1 MVLPQLR
8 SCVAALLVL
17 TRFPRRIV
25 YHACPVRVAMLGG
38 SSGPLAVQ
46 IWDHMNEILA
56 NLHDLDFRKCGCPPS
71 LPVPC
76 ARARTVPRGAR
87 RRCPVAPFLR
97 RRFRCGP
104 TLRTALYTRCSHARN
119 TGAGW
124 ASKITAKPTASMRRA
139 RLRAARA
146 RRCAERTAVAA
157 VSCPR
162 PSCGLLVARGVAW
175 RGWMRACR

>member
-1 MVLPQLR
+1 
-8 SCVAALLVL
+8 
-17 TRFPRRIV
+17 
-25 YHACPVRVAMLGG
+25 MLGG
-38 SSGPLAVQ
+38 SSRPLAVQ

-104 TLRTALYTRCSHARN
+104 TLRARSPLHALQPRAKHRRRLGLEDYGKTDGKHASRQVE
-119 TGAGW
+119 G
-124 ASKITAKPTASMRRA
+124 
-139 RLRAARA
+139 
-146 RRCAERTAVAA
+146 
-157 VSCPR
+157 
-162 PSCGLLVARGVAW
+162 
-175 RGWMRACR
+175 RACASLR